1 VAINGKVHGPEKHY
15 EIVPQHIAGKTVAAH
30 KPSAEE
36 EEE

>member
-1 VAINGKVHGPEKHY
+1 MEYSHY
-15 EIVPQHIAGKTVAAH
+15 EIVPQHIADKIIAAH